1 MLHDK
6 KLVIALCSSIAAYK
20 IPQLIRIFT
29 QWGAKIKVIMTPSA
43 KDFVTPLTLSTL
55 SKEVVW
61 SDFYTEKNK
70 SWNNYVELGLWAD
83 AMIIAPVTANTLAK
97 MSYGQCDNIVLL
109 SYISA
114 RCPVFF
120 APAMDLDM
128 YRHPST
134 KENISR
140 LIKRGNILIPGEKG
154 ELASGLFGEGRMAEP
169 DHIVTI
175 IKNYFSQCSVL
186 KEKKILITAGPT
198 QEALDPVRFIGN
210 HSSGKI
216 GFALAKAAAQ
226 MGAEV
231 TLISGHTAESIGYHP
246 IKQIKIVSALE
257 MLEKV
262 LQYFDASHIV
272 MMSAAVADYR
282 PENISNQK
290 IKKETDILNL
300 RLVKNPDILKILG
313 EKKSQ
318 QYLVGFALETNDEYQ
333 NARKKLIE
341 KNLDLIILNS
351 LRDPG
356 AGFNKDTNKVTLI
369 DVKNTILPLALKS
382 KEELSF
388 EILHYISGAIR

>member
-1 MLHDK
+1 MFRDK

-20 IPQLIRIFT
+20 IPQLVRIFV
-29 QWGAKIKVIMTPSA
+29 QWGAKVKIIMTPSA
-43 KDFVTPLTLSTL
+43 KDFVAPLTLSTL

-70 SWNNYVELGLWAD
+70 SWNNYVELGVWAD

-97 MSYGQCDNIVLL
+97 ISYGQCDNIVLAVYL
-109 SYISA
+109 SA

-140 LIKRGNILIPGEKG
+140 LIKRGNILIPAEKG

-169 DHIVTI
+169 NHIVTI
-175 IKNYFSQCSVL
+175 IKNYFSQRSIL
-186 KEKKILITAGPT
+186 KGKKILITAGPT
-198 QEALDPVRFIGN
+198 HEALDPVRFVGN
-210 HSSGKI
+210 SSSGKM
-216 GFALAKAAAQ
+216 GFALAKATSQ

-231 TLISGHTAESIGYHP
+231 TLISGPTAESIGYHP
-246 IKQIKIVSALE
+246 INQIKVVSALE

-262 LQYFDASHIV
+262 LQHFDTSHIV
-272 MMSAAVADYR
+272 IMSAAVADYR
-282 PENISNQK
+282 PENVSNQK
-290 IKKETDILNL
+290 IKKETDVLNL

-333 NARKKLIE
+333 NARKKFLE

-351 LRDPG
+351 LRDTG

-369 DVKNTILPLALKS
+369 DAKNTILPLTLKS

-388 EILHYISGAIR
+388 EILHYICGAIR